1 MHNDDRDLEKMFKQQ
16 FKAQWIINSINTIIV
31 IIFAMFFYSNMTIML
46 FLLVVLVV
54 IWLQAGMKL
63 YNLKKAIKKMDK
75 EKENIF
81 FRDNDI
87 NKNVSIDEIVED
99 ILDDEEEN

>member
-1 MHNDDRDLEKMFKQQ
+1 MHNDNQDLEKMFKQQ
-16 FKAQWIINSINTIIV
+16 FKAQLIINSINTIIV
-31 IIFAMFFYSNMTIML
+31 IIFAAFFYRNMTIML

-54 IWLQAGMKL
+54 IWLQAGLRL
-63 YNLKKAIKKMDK
+63 YNLKKSLKKMEK